1 MFVIQYPSQEHQEAT
16 FARCVSHNPSY
27 SIQTRF
33 LKTVEILQRCTLF
46 TLHKASARDTD
57 LRMLLQVQSDW
68 STPPSLISNITM
80 QSTVYL
86 TKTTSLTSVSL
97 LHAHSRPH
105 ALIAESKSPPSAQWA
120 ETSKKKSLRTSH
132 PSRRRRP
139 LKIPCLLI
147 SAPRNAA
154 VELGGEPIA
163 THLALVQ
170 TAS

>member
-1 MFVIQYPSQEHQEAT
+1 MFVIQYPSQEHQGAT

-33 LKTVEILQRCTLF
+33 LQTVEMLQRCTLF

-105 ALIAESKSPPSAQWA
+105 ALIAESKSPPCAQWA
-120 ETSKKKSLRTSH
+120 ETSKKKVSALLTRPGAVARSKSH
-132 PSRRRRP
+132 V
-139 LKIPCLLI
+139 CL
-147 SAPRNAA
+147 SAHR
-154 VELGGEPIA
+154 E
-163 THLALVQ
+163 TRQ
-170 TAS
+170 